1 MTRVK
6 KKFLPKKIEEASINI
21 KVEKGRISIAG
32 RDYHTSHA
40 YLKGCD
46 RASIEIYRDSIGL
59 NALFD
64 RLPEISEEN
73 GAIIV
78 YDKNYV
84 DEKIINDTF
93 KKINKEKEKIKAV
106 LIPLKLRIWGDKD
119 SVQIF
124 IDDNLKIRSEKAVI
138 TVNAKSIINFI
149 TWPFPAVWVY
159 VERANLD
166 ICQDKNAVKIKIT
179 GL

>member
-1 MTRVK
+1 MK
-6 KKFLPKKIEEASINI
+6 NKFLPKKIEEASINV
-21 KVEKGRISIAG
+21 KVEKGRISVAG

-46 RASIEIYRDSIGL
+46 RASIEIYREIIGL
-59 NALFD
+59 NAWFD
-64 RLPEISEEN
+64 RLPEIREEN
-73 GAIIV
+73 GAIVV
-78 YDKNYV
+78 YDKSYV

-93 KKINKEKEKIKAV
+93 KKINREKERIKAV

-124 IDDNLKIRSEKAVI
+124 IDDDLDIRSEKAVI
-138 TVNAKSIINFI
+138 IVNAKSTINFI
-149 TWPFPAVWVY
+149 TWPFPAAWVY
-159 VERANLD
+159 VGRAKLD
-166 ICQDKNAVKIKIT
+166 IYQDKDAVKIKIT

>member
-1 MTRVK
+1 MK
-6 KKFLPKKIEEASINI
+6 KRFLPKKIEEASVN
-21 KVEKGRISIAG
+21 VRVVKGRISVAG

-46 RASIEIYRDSIGL
+46 RASIEIYHDNIDLS
-59 NALFD
+59 AWFD
-64 RLPEISEEN
+64 KLPEIREEN
-73 GAIIV
+73 EAIIV

-84 DEKIINDTF
+84 DEKIISDTF

-106 LIPLKLRIWGDKD
+106 IIPLKLRIWGDKD
-119 SVQIF
+119 GVQIF
-124 IDDNLKIRSEKAVI
+124 INDSLNIRSEKAVI
-138 TVNAKSIINFI
+138 TVKTKSVINFI
-149 TWPFPAVWVY
+149 TWPFPAIWVY
-159 VERANLD
+159 VDRANLD

>member
-1 MTRVK
+1 MK
-6 KKFLPKKIEEASINI
+6 KKFLPEKIEEASINV
-21 KVEKGRISIAG
+21 KVENGRISVAG
-32 RDYHTSHA
+32 RDYHISHA
-40 YLKGCD
+40 YLRGCD
-46 RASIEIYRDSIGL
+46 RAFIEICRDSLGL
-59 NALFD
+59 NAWFD
-64 RLPEISEEN
+64 QLPVIREEN
-73 GAIIV
+73 EAIIV

-93 KKINKEKEKIKAV
+93 KKINKEKKRVKAV

-124 IDDNLKIRSEKAVI
+124 IDDNLNIRSEKVVI

-166 ICQDKNAVKIKIT
+166 VCQDKNAVKIKIT
-179 GL
+179 SL